1 MMLLKRPAGVWLLM
15 AWCTVQA
22 LAGLAIGL
30 DSHGTR
36 GALAWGFALM
46 QAVFVTGLALPMA
59 PARHFVAAYLA
70 FNVFVAAL
78 ASWGIVFVAGAWG
91 LRNSDLPLAVP
102 VAVYQAFVAWAFL
115 YLFHPDVQGYLRG
128 YVNAPPTQ

>member
-1 MMLLKRPAGVWLLM
+1 MMLLKRPAGVWVLM
-15 AWCTVQA
+15 VWCTAQA

-30 DSHGTR
+30 DSHGVR

-46 QAVFVTGLALPMA
+46 QAVFVAGLALPMA
-59 PARHFVAAYLA
+59 PARHLVAAYLA

-78 ASWGIVFVAGAWG
+78 ATWGIVFVAAAWG
-91 LRNSDLPLAVP
+91 LRNSDLPLVVP

-115 YLFHPDVQGYLRG
+115 YLFHPDVQSYLRG
-128 YVNAPPTQ
+128 YVNAPVTQ